1 MKSKNHFKLIFF
13 AILTVFYAGCTS
25 QNITQKSSQ
34 RDDFQ
39 KFIENKYDSLWK
51 VPPEIAKSIA
61 EESYVSGLSYASD
74 SNYAFAALEFEYA
87 LKYDKSA
94 TIYLSL
100 SDALMKL
107 GFLDKALEAA
117 LEAYKLDPT
126 KTDALNI
133 IFSIYVF
140 RRDIPS
146 AEKVALEIY
155 EKDPSA
161 NNLLMLGD
169 FYSFFDPKRALE
181 YYQKFDEINS
191 IPEIKAIITRLQLAT
206 GDTLSAING
215 LIEIA
220 LTNSNPDYAW
230 DYFDLSLQAK
240 SYQNLYYC
248 IDSLIGKYSLKDQ
261 TDFLSSVIYRFY
273 FTQELINDQTKPFI
287 KFTLNKTI
295 DDNYNIGG
303 NFIPSFYLAYNLN
316 DTNLLESL
324 LNKSIVLSDTISD
337 VPVYAAQ
344 FFEAIG
350 KRDSSISILER
361 YITKFPMNPRY
372 SIQLGYSYF
381 LENKWEKAKN
391 HLLNGYY
398 LDTTNNNLLVSIGDI
413 YDKLNKLDSAEYY
426 YSLAILKDSENALAN
441 NNYAYFLSRD
451 TSRLQFA
458 LELSMKSI
466 TAEPENAAYLD
477 TYGWILFRMNKIDTA
492 LTYVKKAFEL
502 DSTNFDV
509 AEHLGDIYESQGD
522 IEQAIRYWEKSLE
535 LNPESREL
543 IKKINKY
550 RN

>member
-25 QNITQKSSQ
+25 QNIAQKSSQ
-34 RDDFQ
+34 KDDFQ

-74 SNYAFAALEFEYA
+74 SNYAYAALEFEYA

-100 SDALMKL
+100 ADALMKL

-191 IPEIKAIITRLQLAT
+191 IPEIKAIISRLQLAT

-215 LIEIA
+215 LKEIA

-273 FTQELINDQTKPFI
+273 FTQELINDETKPFI

-324 LNKSIVLSDTISD
+324 LNKSIALSDTISD

-361 YITKFPMNPRY
+361 YITNFPMNPRY
-372 SIQLGYSYF
+372 SIQLGFSYF

-398 LDTTNNNLLVSIGDI
+398 LDTTNNSLLVSIGDI